1 MKTQTRSLR
10 GLDWVSLLM
19 ADVKDGVGVY
29 LSVYL
34 LTVRHWP
41 ADKIGLVIAAPGLVG
56 ILVQAPAGALIDRTT
71 HKRLLLIVASVVI
84 ALCCLAVV
92 LTSGFYPILLSQLV
106 VGLTQSVY
114 APCVAA
120 ITLGIVGHAALAQRI
135 GRNESFNHLGNMV
148 AAIMAGLIGRYISYE
163 GIFYFSIAQ
172 CLGLVAAVLLI
183 REQDIDHVLAR
194 GASEEMQCL
203 AAAPVTEAAQPAAH
217 GPTAPPPEQAAG
229 IKELLSN
236 RNILVFTI
244 AMALFHLSNGAMLP
258 LLGQKMGLADAKNSS
273 LYLSAAIIMAQGVMV
288 FVAKYAGT
296 AVENGRKKILL
307 AAFVLLPVRAL
318 LFAFIAN
325 PYALTAIQLLDG
337 LGAGLFG
344 VISILMMA
352 DLSKGTG
359 RFNLLQGVV
368 YSAIGLAAAL
378 SNMLAGFVVEHV
390 GYAAGFGSLAG
401 IGVLGLAFYWL
412 LVPETK
418 DIGVAQAG
426 SARAGS

>member
-1 MKTQTRSLR
+1 METQKRSLR

-71 HKRLLLIVASVVI
+71 YKRLLLIGASVVI

-92 LTSGFYPILLSQLV
+92 LSYGFYPILFSQLT

-148 AAIMAGLIGRYISYE
+148 AAIIAGIIGRYVSYE
-163 GIFYFSIAQ
+163 GIFYFSIIQ

-183 REQDIDHVLAR
+183 REQDIDHALAR
-194 GASEEMQCL
+194 GASEETQRL
-203 AAAPVTEAAQPAAH
+203 DVAAAPA
-217 GPTAPPPEQAAG
+217 TAPPAASVPTGPAAAPTAG
-229 IKELLSN
+229 IKQLLSN

-273 LYLSAAIIMAQGVMV
+273 LYLSAAIIIAQGVMV
-288 FVAKYAGT
+288 FVARYAGT
-296 AVENGRKKILL
+296 AAESGRKKILL

-318 LFAFIAN
+318 LFAFISN

-344 VISILMMA
+344 VVSIIMIA
-352 DLSKGTG
+352 DLSQGTG

-378 SNMLAGFVVEHV
+378 SSMLAGFVVEHF
-390 GYAAGFGSLAG
+390 GYAIGFAVLAG
-401 IGVLGLAFYWL
+401 IGGLGLAFYWL

-418 DIGVAQAG
+418 DISLV
-426 SARAGS
+426 

>member
-1 MKTQTRSLR
+1 METQKRSLR

-71 HKRLLLIVASVVI
+71 YKRLLLIGASVVI

-92 LTSGFYPILLSQLV
+92 LSYGFYPILFSQLT

-135 GRNESFNHLGNMV
+135 GRNESFNHLGNMA
-148 AAIMAGLIGRYISYE
+148 AAIIAGIIGRYVSYE
-163 GIFYFSIAQ
+163 GIFYFSIIQ

-183 REQDIDHVLAR
+183 REQDIDHALAR
-194 GASEEMQCL
+194 GASEETQRL
-203 AAAPVTEAAQPAAH
+203 DAPATAPPVGNEPAAAAP
-217 GPTAPPPEQAAG
+217 AAG
-229 IKELLSN
+229 VKQLVAN
-236 RNILVFTI
+236 RNVLVFTI

-273 LYLSAAIIMAQGVMV
+273 LYLSAAIIIAQGVMV
-288 FVAKYAGT
+288 FVARYAGT
-296 AVENGRKKILL
+296 AAESGRKKILL
-307 AAFVLLPVRAL
+307 VAFGLLPVRAL
-318 LFAFIAN
+318 LFAFITN

-344 VISILMMA
+344 VVSILMIA
-352 DLSKGTG
+352 DLSQGTG

-378 SNMLAGFVVEHV
+378 SSMLAGFVVEHF
-390 GYAAGFGSLAG
+390 GYAVGFAVLAG
-401 IGVLGLAFYWL
+401 IGGLGLAFYWL

-418 DIGVAQAG
+418 DISLA
-426 SARAGS
+426 

>member
-1 MKTQTRSLR
+1 METQTRSLR

-71 HKRLLLIVASVVI
+71 HKRLLLIVASVLI

-92 LTSGFYPILLSQLV
+92 LSYGFYPILLSQLV

-120 ITLGIVGHAALAQRI
+120 ITLGIVGHAAFSQRI

-148 AAIMAGLIGRYISYE
+148 AAIIAGLIGRYMSYE
-163 GIFYFSIAQ
+163 GIFYFSIVQ

-183 REQDIDHVLAR
+183 REQDIDHALAR
-194 GASEEMQCL
+194 GASEETQVL
-203 AAAPVTEAAQPAAH
+203 AAAPAAAQPAASAAS
-217 GPTAPPPEQAAG
+217 APATEQATG
-229 IKELLSN
+229 VKQLLSN
-236 RNILVFTI
+236 HTILVFTI

-273 LYLSAAIIMAQGVMV
+273 LYLSAAIIIAQGVMV

-296 AVENGRKKILL
+296 AAESGRKKILL

-318 LFAFIAN
+318 LFAFLDN

-344 VISILMMA
+344 VVSIIMIA

-378 SNMLAGFVVEHV
+378 SNMLGGYVVEHF
-390 GYAAGFGSLAG
+390 GYAVGFASLAG

-418 DIGVAQAG
+418 DIGMA
-426 SARAGS
+426 

>member
-1 MKTQTRSLR
+1 METQTRSLR

-56 ILVQAPAGALIDRTT
+56 ILVQAPAGALIDRTP
-71 HKRLLLIVASVVI
+71 HKRLLLMVASVVI

-92 LTSGFYPILLSQLV
+92 LSYGFYPILFSQLT

-135 GRNESFNHLGNMV
+135 GRNESFNHLGNMG
-148 AAIMAGLIGRYISYE
+148 AAIIAGLIGRYVSYE
-163 GIFYFSIAQ
+163 GIFYFSIVQ
-172 CLGLVAAVLLI
+172 CIGLVAAVLLV
-183 REQDIDHVLAR
+183 REQDIDHALAR
-194 GASEEMQCL
+194 GASEETQL
-203 AAAPVTEAAQPAAH
+203 LDAAPVPEAAPPAASA
-217 GPTAPPPEQAAG
+217 PAAPPTEQAAG
-229 IKELLSN
+229 VKQLLSN
-236 RNILVFTI
+236 RSILVFTI
-244 AMALFHLSNGAMLP
+244 AMALFHLANGAMLP

-273 LYLSAAIIMAQGVMV
+273 LYLSAAIIIAQGVMV

-296 AVENGRKKILL
+296 AAESGRKKILL

-318 LFAFIAN
+318 LFAFITN

-337 LGAGLFG
+337 VGAGLFG
-344 VISILMMA
+344 VVSIIMMA

-378 SNMLAGFVVEHV
+378 SSMLAGLVVEHV
-390 GYAAGFGSLAG
+390 GYAAGFAMLAG

-418 DIGVAQAG
+418 DISPA
-426 SARAGS
+426 

>member
-1 MKTQTRSLR
+1 METQSRSLK

-41 ADKIGLVIAAPGLVG
+41 ADKIGLVLAAPGLIG

-71 HKRLLLIVASVVI
+71 HKRLLLVGASVVI

-92 LTSGFYPILLSQLV
+92 LSSGFYPILLSQLT

-120 ITLGIVGHAALAQRI
+120 ITLGMVGHAALARRI
-135 GRNESFNHLGNMV
+135 GRNESFNHLGNML
-148 AAIMAGLIGRYISYE
+148 AAIVAGIIGRYISYE

-183 REQDIDHVLAR
+183 REKDIDHELAR
-194 GASEEMQCL
+194 GASDAKPL
-203 AAAPVTEAAQPAAH
+203 PAAATTAEPPATGA
-217 GPTAPPPEQAAG
+217 PTARPQEQVAG
-229 IKELLSN
+229 VRQLLAN
-236 RNILVFTI
+236 RHILVFTI

-273 LYLSAAIIMAQGVMV
+273 LYLSAAIIIAQGVMV

-296 AVENGRKKILL
+296 AAESGRKKVLL
-307 AAFVLLPVRAL
+307 AAFALLPVRAL
-318 LFAFIAN
+318 LFAFIDN

-344 VISILMMA
+344 VVSILMIA

-378 SNMLAGFVVEHV
+378 SSIGAGFVVEHV
-390 GYAAGFGSLAG
+390 GYGGGFITLAV
-401 IGVLGLAFYWL
+401 IGVLGLVFYWL

-418 DIGVAQAG
+418 DIGPA
-426 SARAGS
+426 